1 MKLAWLI
8 PQETART
15 WKPSEIKEIIMS
27 ETKATEV
34 MRTFE
39 SGATR
44 GAEAGKLDY
53 EGFFSPLVLE
63 RWAQYLDKHRIQADG
78 NVRASDNWQK
88 GIPDAV
94 YMKSAWRH
102 FLEVWKY
109 HRGLVTV
116 ESEEDNLCAVLF
128 NIHGKL
134 HEILKKKAQFH
145 L

>member
-1 MKLAWLI
+1 
-8 PQETART
+8 
-15 WKPSEIKEIIMS
+15 MS
-27 ETKATEV
+27 ET
-34 MRTFE
+34 MRTFD

-44 GAEAGKLDY
+44 GAEEGKLDY

-63 RWAQYLDKHRIQADG
+63 RWAQYLHKHRVQADG
-78 NVRASDNWQK
+78 NVRTSDNWQK
-88 GIPDAV
+88 GIPDDV

-102 FLEVWKY
+102 FLEVWKF
-109 HRGLVTV
+109 HRGLATV

-134 HEILKKKAQFH
+134 HEILKKKASFH